1 MKPRLISRKLR
12 LLAATVFVV
21 SLALSASAAT
31 AGSRSNVKM
40 IEAHE
45 AALAACDANT
55 LVSDYTADATLFYPD
70 GVIVH
75 GRSALQSLYDEFVM
89 PRSEGGLCGLKATP
103 VRTWTRGSTSFAKFK
118 VTAPFLA
125 KVYFATDG
133 FVFKGDKIAAE
144 MSTFDASKL
153 DFK

>member
-1 MKPRLISRKLR
+1 MKPRLISKKLR
-12 LLAATVFVV
+12 LFAATVLVV
-21 SLALSASAAT
+21 SLALSAGAAA
-31 AGSRSNVKM
+31 AGSRSNLKL
-40 IEAHE
+40 IETHE
-45 AALAACDANT
+45 AALAACDAAT

-75 GRSALQSLYDEFVM
+75 GRSALQSLYDEFVL

-133 FVFKGDKIAAE
+133 FVFKGNKIAAE